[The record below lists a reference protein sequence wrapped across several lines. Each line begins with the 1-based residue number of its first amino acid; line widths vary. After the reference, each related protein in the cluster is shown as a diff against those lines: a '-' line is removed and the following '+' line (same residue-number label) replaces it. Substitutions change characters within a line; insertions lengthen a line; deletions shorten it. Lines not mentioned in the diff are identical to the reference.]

1 MIVSR
6 FCPVKEIG
14 IFFYFF
20 FNWHPKICFPSCYL
34 FQWLTFTVQIDLC
47 AKFHTQRLFHM
58 DVLRRRSG
66 FFQNGQGLIQKC
78 LLKVLSKHTSVD
90 TTLSEPLTFET
101 CFSLPAFSPPPG
113 LFSLYYSILSGLSG
127 TVYWG
132 RLRQVHWPAETLLY
146 ASELFPLTQWK
157 NPVCRVLLLS
167 LPLHGLPNVWP
178 APSLL
183 LRYACLGI
191 PDLYAVSL
199 HPWLSLKYLELN
211 PCQQTRFRFI
221 NILYVSIATVDCFH
235 IGLRKEHSI

>member
-90 TTLSEPLTFET
+90 TTLSQPLTFET
-101 CFSLPAFSPPPG
+101 CFSLPAFFPPSRP
-113 LFSLYYSILSGLSG
+113 LFSVLQYFVWPEWYSILREVEAGALASRN
-127 TVYWG
+127 T
-132 RLRQVHWPAETLLY
+132 TL
-146 ASELFPLTQWK
+146 
-157 NPVCRVLLLS
+157 
-167 LPLHGLPNVWP
+167 
-178 APSLL
+178 
-183 LRYACLGI
+183 
-191 PDLYAVSL
+191 
-199 HPWLSLKYLELN
+199 
-211 PCQQTRFRFI
+211 RFRAFPINTMEKSCVPCVATIIAIAWPPQCVTCSLFAPEVRLPGHSRFI
-221 NILYVSIATVDCFH
+221 CCLLTSMAELEISRA
-235 IGLRKEHSI
+235 